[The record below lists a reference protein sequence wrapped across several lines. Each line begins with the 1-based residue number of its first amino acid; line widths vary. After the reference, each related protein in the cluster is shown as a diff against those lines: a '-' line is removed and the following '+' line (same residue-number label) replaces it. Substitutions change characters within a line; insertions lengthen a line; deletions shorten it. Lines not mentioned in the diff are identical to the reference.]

1 MVKLF
6 LMEMPRQFIEERRGF
21 LKQTLL
27 SQLDILTEK
36 DGFRLHTSCYTKK
49 LTQNES

>member
-21 LKQTLL
+21 FKT
-27 SQLDILTEK
+27 
-36 DGFRLHTSCYTKK
+36 
-49 LTQNES
+49 NVAESIGYPHRKRWI